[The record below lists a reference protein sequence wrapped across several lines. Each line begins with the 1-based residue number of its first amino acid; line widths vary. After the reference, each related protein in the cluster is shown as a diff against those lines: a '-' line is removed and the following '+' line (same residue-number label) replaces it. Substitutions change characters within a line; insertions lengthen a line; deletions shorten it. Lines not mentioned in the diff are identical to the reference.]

1 MTEKNP
7 DRRRFIRC
15 VGGAASIAALA
26 GCQGNNTGGSDD
38 STESSGDSD
47 DSTESSSG
55 SDDSTES
62 SDESAGGLP
71 EEVEMIVPWSSGG
84 GTDRTA
90 RQLASLAGD
99 QSDSSYFVSNVTGG
113 SGSAGFRAIA
123 DADPDGSTVGV
134 LTVEVCTIS
143 HLNISQIT
151 PDDFKSVMQYNFDP
165 ASLTVHEDA
174 PYDTIEGFAD
184 YVENNDEQ
192 VSISN
197 SGIGAIWHL
206 SAARFAQAAGISG
219 QVNHVGYDGGA
230 PATTAVVNGEVDAT
244 TASAAE
250 VAPQVED
257 GPLKLLGVMGEEP
270 VSIFPDTPT
279 FRDAGYD
286 ITVGAWRGLG
296 VPADTP
302 DETVET
308 LHDTYKSVY
317 DSSEFQEFMNNNGFG
332 LVYRN
337 PSNYDEFMNE
347 QFGVF
352 DDLVSEL
359 DLNE

>member
-1 MTEKNP
+1 MADQKSN
-7 DRRRFIRC
+7 RRQFIKG
-15 VGGAASIAALA
+15 VGGAASVVALA
-26 GCQGNNTGGSDD
+26 GCQGTNTGGDTDD
-38 STESSGDSD
+38 PTDTPEGGSTDRGNDNQTASSGG
-47 DSTESSSG
+47 STG
-55 SDDSTES
+55 D
-62 SDESAGGLP
+62 LP
-71 EEVEMIVPWSSGG
+71 EEIEMVVPWASGG

-99 QSDSSYFVSNVTGG
+99 QSDASYFVSNVTGG

-123 DADPDGSTVGV
+123 NANADGSTVGV

-143 HLNISQIT
+143 HLDISEIT
-151 PDDFKSVMQYNFDP
+151 PDDFKPVMQYNFDP

-174 PYDTIEGFAD
+174 PYDTIEGFVD
-184 YVENNDEQ
+184 YVENSDEQ

-206 SAARFAQAAGISG
+206 SAARFAQAAGISD

-257 GPLKLLGVMGEEP
+257 GPLKVLGIMGEEP

-279 FRDAGYD
+279 FRDSGYE

-302 DETVET
+302 DSLVES

-332 LVYRN
+332 LVYRS
-337 PSNYDEFMNE
+337 PSEYDEFMSE

-352 DDLVSEL
+352 DDLIAEL
-359 DLNE
+359 DLNQ

>member
-1 MTEKNP
+1 MTENESS
-7 DRRRFIRC
+7 RRRFIKRA
-15 VGGAASIAALA
+15 GGAATIVALA
-26 GCQGNNTGGSDD
+26 GCQGDNAGGDTDD
-38 STESSGDSD
+38 STDTPEDSSTEADSD
-47 DSTESSSG
+47 DSTEP
-55 SDDSTES
+55 

-71 EEVEMIVPWSSGG
+71 EEVEMIVPWASGG

-99 QSDSSYFVSNVTGG
+99 QSDSSFFVSNVTGG

-123 DADPDGSTVGV
+123 NADSDGSTVGV

-143 HLNISQIT
+143 HLDISQIT

-206 SAARFAQAAGISG
+206 SAARFAQAAGIPD

-257 GPLKLLGVMGEEP
+257 GPLKVLGVMGEEP
-270 VSIFPDTPT
+270 VSIFPDIPT
-279 FRDAGYD
+279 FRDAGYE

-302 DETVET
+302 DTTVEV
-308 LHDTYKSVY
+308 LHDAYKSVY

-332 LVYRN
+332 LVYRS
-337 PSNYDEFMNE
+337 PSDYDAFMDE

-352 DDLVSEL
+352 DELVAEL
-359 DLNE
+359 GLNE

>member
-1 MTEKNP
+1 MTEKTSK
-7 DRRRFIRC
+7 RRQFIKG
-15 VGGAASIAALA
+15 VGGAASVIALA
-26 GCQGNNTGGSDD
+26 GCQGDGTEGTEGSTDTQADGTTGGGGGD
-38 STESSGDSD
+38 STESSG
-47 DSTESSSG
+47 G
-55 SDDSTES
+55 G
-62 SDESAGGLP
+62 AGELP
-71 EEVEMIVPWSSGG
+71 EEIEMIVPWASGG

-90 RQLASLAGD
+90 RQLASLAGE
-99 QSDSSYFVSNVTGG
+99 QSDPSYFVSNVTGG

-123 DADPDGSTVGV
+123 NADSDGSTVGV

-143 HLNISQIT
+143 HLDISQIT
-151 PDDFKSVMQYNFDP
+151 PDDFKAVMQYNFDP

-174 PYDTIEGFAD
+174 PYDTIEGFVD

-206 SAARFAQAAGISG
+206 SAARFAQAAGISDKI
-219 QVNHVGYDGGA
+219 NHVGYDGGA

-257 GPLKLLGVMGEEP
+257 GPLKVLGIMGEEP
-270 VSIFPDTPT
+270 VSIFPDIPT
-279 FRDAGYD
+279 FRDAGYE

-302 DETVET
+302 DDTVEV

-317 DSSEFQEFMNNNGFG
+317 DSDDFQEFMDNNGFG

-337 PSNYDEFMNE
+337 PSDYDEFMDQ

-352 DDLVSEL
+352 EDLIAEL